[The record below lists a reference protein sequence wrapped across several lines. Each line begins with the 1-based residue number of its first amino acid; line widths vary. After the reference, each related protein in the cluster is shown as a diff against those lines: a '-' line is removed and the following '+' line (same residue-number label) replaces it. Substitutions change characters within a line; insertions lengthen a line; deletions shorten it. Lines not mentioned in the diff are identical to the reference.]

1 MRGVA
6 ADSLIIGLVAFRML
20 RGQLLRRF
28 SDSVLISLLSF
39 SILAGWS
46 AQSTGALETNKAA
59 HYSGAKSDRS

>member
-6 ADSLIIGLVAFRML
+6 ADSVIIGLLAFRIL

-28 SDSVLISLLSF
+28 SDSILISLLSF

-46 AQSTGALETNKAA
+46 DQSTGVLGTNKTT
-59 HYSGAKSDRS
+59 HYSGAEFDHP

>member
-6 ADSLIIGLVAFRML
+6 ADSVIIGLLAFRIL

-28 SDSVLISLLSF
+28 SDSILISLLSF

-46 AQSTGALETNKAA
+46 AQSTGAFGTSKAA
-59 HYSGAKSDRS
+59 HYCGAEPDDS